1 MCGWGKRISSLS
13 KRKGKGRKKRK
24 KEKKRR
30 KKERK
35 RGKRKEIGRRKEKDG
50 FWLTSLSKKRCK
62 DGVKMY
68 LLKVENLKF
77 SCFPHKASDMAREL
91 LWGWGKE

>member
-1 MCGWGKRISSLS
+1 
-13 KRKGKGRKKRK
+13 
-24 KEKKRR
+24 
-30 KKERK
+30 
-35 RGKRKEIGRRKEKDG
+35 
-50 FWLTSLSKKRCK
+50 
-62 DGVKMY
+62 MY